1 MANLKA
7 LLLRIKSIKSIQ
19 KTTKVMQMISAAKLH
34 RVQQRL
40 DSAKRYLSELHNII
54 DCNTITDT
62 ENNDVSRPSN
72 KGCSVLLVIMSSD
85 RGLCGNFNNM
95 IIKFAKSYVEK
106 LELDGKDI
114 KLIFFGKKAHDIMF
128 NQYSDKILN
137 VFSNVKYVTDFLHFK
152 IFMYNSGINFDQ
164 FDSVVILFNKFYN
177 TMLQKPTAQS
187 LIPCNIEVPM
197 LLRENYQYEPTYVD
211 VLSAISLGYMLNLIY
226 IAFLENSASEHCARM
241 IAMESANSNTK
252 DMLDKLALEYN
263 RSRQAS
269 ITTDLIEI
277 ISGFESLN

>member
-40 DSAKRYLSELHNII
+40 DSAKKYLSELHNII
-54 DCNTITDT
+54 DCTTVT
-62 ENNDVSRPSN
+62 EDSN
-72 KGCSVLLVIMSSD
+72 ISTASKKCSVLLIIMSSD

-95 IIKFAKSYVEK
+95 VIKFAKSYIER
-106 LELDGKDI
+106 LELDGKEI
-114 KLIFFGKKAHDIMF
+114 KLVFFGKKAHDMMF
-128 NQYSDKILN
+128 SQYSEKILN
-137 VFSNVKYVTDFLHFK
+137 VFSNIKYVTNFLQFK
-152 IFMYNSGINFDQ
+152 LFMYNSGINFNQ
-164 FDSVVILFNKFYN
+164 FDNVVILFNKFYN

-187 LIPCNIEVPM
+187 LVPHNIEVPV

-211 VLSAISLGYMLNLIY
+211 VLSAINLGYVLNLMY

>member
-40 DSAKRYLSELHNII
+40 DNAKRYLSELNNII
-54 DCNTITDT
+54 HCNTAS
-62 ENNDVSRPSN
+62 NNDSVSTESKRHI
-72 KGCSVLLVIMSSD
+72 VLLIIMSSD

-95 IIKFAKSYVEK
+95 IIKFTKSYIER
-106 LELDGKDI
+106 LELDQKDI
-114 KLIFFGKKAHDIMF
+114 KFVFFGKKAHDVLF
-128 NQYSDKILN
+128 SKYSDKILN
-137 VFSNVKYVTDFLHFK
+137 VFSNIKNITSFLHFK
-152 IFMYNSGINFDQ
+152 SFMYKSGINFDE
-164 FDSVVILFNKFYN
+164 FDSVVMLFNKFYN
-177 TMLQKPTAQS
+177 TMLQKPTVQD
-187 LIPCNIEVPM
+187 LIPYNIEIP
-197 LLRENYQYEPTYVD
+197 LLLMENYKYEPTYVD
-211 VLSAISLGYMLNLIY
+211 VLSTINLCYILNLIY

-252 DMLDKLALEYN
+252 DMLCKLALEYN

-277 ISGFESLN
+277 ISGFESLNN